1 MLYDKPHSMTEIID
15 ELYREDILIN
25 KETLA
30 KYFKT
35 IRQSGCI
42 LRKRQGRFSIESV
55 PFTLDLS
62 DTDAQ
67 YLAVFVNLGIGLYG
81 ENVQGDLKSAI
92 KKIFSLTNKNA
103 VEKYILSLSKT
114 KNITPLPFI
123 FKDKISKLLKY
134 GYDNSKIKIL
144 YNDEKLVISH
154 ISFKYIDNSVYVH
167 AFNEVSKNYELILL
181 DSIKEIIPT
190 PEISPNSGFA
200 PYTVFELRG
209 RLAKTY
215 TLYEGERV
223 IKVRDDSIVV
233 SNNFEDKNRLF
244 RRLVRYGTLCKIIST
259 KDDILN
265 FKLMLAKMKENLLKS

>member
-190 PEISPNSGFA
+190 PEISPNSVFA

>member
-190 PEISPNSGFA
+190 PEISPNSVFA

-233 SNNFEDKNRLF
+233 SNNFEDKNRLI